1 MARGATSE
9 QIRMFS
15 TEIDLPLEARREIVG
30 LLNQQLADTL
40 DLYSQAKHAHWN
52 VKGMHFFQLHK
63 CFDELAEMLEEF
75 GDVIAERA
83 TALGGTAIGSL
94 RMAAAT
100 TALPE
105 FPIEAVEGRQVLEA
119 LVERVAAY
127 AASSREAIERS
138 EKLEDM
144 RTHDLFIDV
153 VRGADKFLY
162 FRVAPAGMIGDS
174 AAPIACFPTMGRSR
188 RTADS

>member
-1 MARGATSE
+1 MAKSATIE
-9 QIRMFS
+9 QARMFP
-15 TEIDLPLEARREIVG
+15 TEIDLPLEARREVVG

-63 CFDELAEMLEEF
+63 LFDELAEMLEEL
-75 GDVIAERA
+75 GDVLAERA
-83 TALGGTAIGSL
+83 TALGGTAMGSL

-105 FPIEAVEGRQVLEA
+105 FPMETVEGMQVVEA

-127 AASSREAIERS
+127 SASAREAVERT

-144 RTHDLFIDV
+144 ATNDLFIDV
-153 VRGADKFLY
+153 ARGADKFLY
-162 FRVAPAGMIGDS
+162 FLESHLQA
-174 AAPIACFPTMGRSR
+174 
-188 RTADS
+188 

>member
-1 MARGATSE
+1 MAKSATIE
-9 QIRMFS
+9 QTRMFP
-15 TEIDLPLEARREIVG
+15 TEIDLSLEARREVVG

-63 CFDELAEMLEEF
+63 LFDELAKMLEEF

-83 TALGGTAIGSL
+83 TALGGTAMGSL

-105 FPIEAVEGRQVLEA
+105 FPIETVEGMQVVEA

-127 AASSREAIERS
+127 SASAREAIERT

-144 RTHDLFIDV
+144 ATNDLFIDV
-153 VRGADKFLY
+153 ARGADKFLS
-162 FRVAPAGMIGDS
+162 FLESHLQA
-174 AAPIACFPTMGRSR
+174 
-188 RTADS
+188 